1 MTGRAARHS
10 RLRALLVEVLRFL
23 AVGGVA
29 YVVDVGLT
37 NLLVYGFGQ
46 GGPMA
51 DQPLPATVVSTAA
64 SMVVAWLG
72 NKLWTYGH
80 RGTRTTVRAVLLFV
94 VVNLL
99 SMLLRLVP
107 LAVAWYLLG
116 LRDPL
121 SYNISNNIIGM
132 ALAMAFRFFAYRRFV
147 FIENDTRAR
156 TGGSGS

>member
-1 MTGRAARHS
+1 MTSAATRQA
-10 RLRALLVEVLRFL
+10 RWRALAVEVLRFL

-37 NLLVYGFGQ
+37 NLLVYGVGR

-51 DQPLPATVVSTAA
+51 DHPLPATVASTAA

-80 RGTRTTVRAVLLFV
+80 RGTRTTVRAVVLFI

-107 LAVAWYLLG
+107 LAIAWYLLG
-116 LRDPL
+116 LRDPV

-132 ALAMAFRFFAYRRFV
+132 ALAMAFRFLAYRRFV
-147 FIENDTRAR
+147 FVDNAAR
-156 TGGSGS
+156 PTTAAAHE